1 MKKKKNK
8 SKKTKSYAQG
18 SENQEKDENAD
29 LKIFP
34 KKVQEQILKDPGL
47 KKGFLRLNEIC
58 SANIQGSENSQ
69 ISKPAYLKYVPIFQ
83 ELFKRSFSSITND
96 DQ

>member
-8 SKKTKSYAQG
+8 LKKTKIQAQA
-18 SENQEKDENAD
+18 SENQEKDENAG

-47 KKGFLRLNEIC
+47 KKGFLVR
-58 SANIQGSENSQ
+58 
-69 ISKPAYLKYVPIFQ
+69 IF
-83 ELFKRSFSSITND
+83 
-96 DQ
+96 